1 LQTDFLALYRGQTV
15 SEARLVAVTADPELV
30 GRFIGELAGE
40 DREEESKDEPRS
52 RLRLMRDGDKVG

>member
-30 GRFIGELAGE
+30 GRFVGELA
-40 DREEESKDEPRS
+40 REGGKEESRR
-52 RLRLMRDGDKVG
+52 RLRLIRDGDE